1 MQRVLE
7 TLNITNA
14 FLFEGFKKG
23 FWYSLVEI
31 KSKLFVSV
39 SLLLLTAFVLV
50 ICTITQLSIALIPI
64 PDNSGLLENTLQT
77 LVEIKSDNFFFPVP
91 HNMVQLM

>member
-1 MQRVLE
+1 MMQRVLE
-7 TLNITNA
+7 ILNITNA

-23 FWYSLVEI
+23 FWYSLVES

-39 SLLLLTAFVLV
+39 SLLLLTPFVLV
-50 ICTITQLSIALIPI
+50 ICTITQFSIALIPI

-77 LVEIKSDNFFFPVP
+77 LVAIKSDNFFFLS
-91 HNMVQLM
+91 HILWCT